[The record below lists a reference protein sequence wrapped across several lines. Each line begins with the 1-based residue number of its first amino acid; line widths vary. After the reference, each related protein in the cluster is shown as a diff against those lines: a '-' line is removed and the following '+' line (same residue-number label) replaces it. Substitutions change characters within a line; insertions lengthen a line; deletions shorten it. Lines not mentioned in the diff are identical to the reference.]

1 MGMVMSGG
9 EGESDSVDP
18 WEEFVM
24 QSHELV
30 VELIDC
36 VAYEL
41 DSDEPRIALSDVLMS
56 LAFEHSHSA
65 RMLLHTGFLPSALV
79 VHRSQ
84 FEAVV
89 RSLWVLYGANDQ
101 VVGKLSAELN
111 LETELAA
118 KNIPTASKMMEDLAV
133 KAPPNAFKPL
143 NHFKTHSWG
152 ALNSYVH
159 AGIHPIRRH
168 AEGYPPWLLAN
179 VMKNVNG
186 LTVVTAMQAA
196 MLTVGTELQQEVLD
210 IAERYQHVLGEP
222 NMPTSQA

>member
-1 MGMVMSGG
+1 MT
-9 EGESDSVDP
+9 EEQEEFDP
-18 WEEFVM
+18 WDEFVE

-30 VELIDC
+30 VELVDC
-36 VAYEL
+36 VAYQL
-41 DSDEPRIALSDVLMS
+41 DSDEPRIALSDVLLS

-79 VHRSQ
+79 VHRAQ
-84 FEAVV
+84 FETIL
-89 RSLWVLYGANDQ
+89 RSLWVLYGASDD
-101 VVGKLSAELN
+101 VVGRLSAELN
-111 LETELAA
+111 LESERAA
-118 KNIPTASKMMEDLAV
+118 KNIPSTSKMMEDLAT

-143 NHFKTHSWG
+143 HDFKHYSWA

-186 LTVVTAMQAA
+186 LSVVTAMQAA

-210 IAERYQHVLGEP
+210 IAARYPDVLSPPNEP
-222 NMPTSQA
+222 PSP

>member
-1 MGMVMSGG
+1 MEEDHSEV
-9 EGESDSVDP
+9 
-18 WEEFVM
+18 WEEFVV
-24 QSHELV
+24 QSHQLV
-30 VELIDC
+30 VELVDC

-41 DSDEPRIALSDVLMS
+41 DSDEPRVSLSNVLLS

-89 RSLWVLYGANDQ
+89 RSLWVLFAASDD
-101 VVGKLSAELN
+101 VVSKLSAELT

-118 KNIPTASKMMEDLAV
+118 KNIPTAAKMMEHLAI

-143 NHFKTHSWG
+143 NHFKTNMWG
-152 ALNSYVH
+152 SLNSYVH

-168 AEGYPPWLLAN
+168 AEGYPEWLLAN

-196 MLTVGTELQQEVLD
+196 MLVAGTELQQEVLD
-210 IAERYQHVLGEP
+210 IAERYPHVLSPPNEP
-222 NMPTSQA
+222 GPSQG

>member
-1 MGMVMSGG
+1 M
-9 EGESDSVDP
+9 EEEQPDI
-18 WEEFVM
+18 WEEFVV

-36 VAYEL
+36 VAF
-41 DSDEPRIALSDVLMS
+41 DVDTNEPRIALSDVLLS

-89 RSLWVLYGANDQ
+89 RSLWVLYGASAQ

-143 NHFKTHSWG
+143 NHFKTHMWG

-168 AEGYPPWLLAN
+168 AEGYPEWLLAN

-196 MLTVGTELQQEVLD
+196 MLVAGTELQQEVLD
-210 IAERYQHVLGEP
+210 IAERYPHVLSPPNEP
-222 NMPTSQA
+222 GPSQG

>member
-1 MGMVMSGG
+1 M
-9 EGESDSVDP
+9 EEEQPDI
-18 WEEFVM
+18 WEEFVV

-36 VAYEL
+36 VAFEV
-41 DSDEPRIALSDVLMS
+41 DANEPRIALSDVLLS

-89 RSLWVLYGANDQ
+89 RSLWVLYGASDQ
-101 VVGKLSAELN
+101 VVGKLSAELS

-133 KAPPNAFKPL
+133 RAPANAFKPL
-143 NHFKTHSWG
+143 NHFKTHMWG

-210 IAERYQHVLGEP
+210 IAERYQQVLGEP
-222 NMPTSQA
+222 NMPAQPG